1 MEIALF
7 NHTQKN
13 KHLFPEL
20 TLEKI
25 NSVLTNKL
33 SDREF
38 DVTRLIYDGKT
49 NNQIAETLFVS
60 INTIKAHI
68 KNIYLKLDAD
78 SRSTVLAR
86 LRELLETKV

>member
-1 MEIALF
+1 M
-7 NHTQKN
+7 
-13 KHLFPEL
+13 
-20 TLEKI
+20 EKI

-60 INTIKAHI
+60 INTVKAHI
-68 KNIYLKLDAD
+68 KNIYMKLDAD

-86 LRELLETKV
+86 LRELLEKKV